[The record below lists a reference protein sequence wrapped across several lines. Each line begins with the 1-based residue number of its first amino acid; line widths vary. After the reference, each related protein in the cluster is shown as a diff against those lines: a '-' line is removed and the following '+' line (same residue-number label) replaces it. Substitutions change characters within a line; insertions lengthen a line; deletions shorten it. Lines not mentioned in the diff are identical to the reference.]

1 MISFKNDYSEIAHKN
16 ILDLLYKASN
26 EQNNGYGLDDHS
38 MKAKALI
45 KYHLKKENVDIHF
58 LTGGTSCN
66 KIAISHIL
74 RPHQAVISVA
84 SGHINV
90 HETGAIEATGHK
102 VLTVK
107 GVNGKIT
114 RDEIIDIVRS
124 HTDEHMVMP
133 KMVYISNSTEIGTIY
148 KKNELEEIYSICKE
162 LGLYLYLDG
171 ARLGVALTS
180 NENDLT
186 LEDIANLTDIF
197 YIGGTKNGAML
208 GEALVIINEDIK
220 EDFRYSIKLNGGML
234 AKGFV
239 VGIQFEALFSN
250 NLFFDLAK
258 STNEKA
264 MLLKNGLQKLGIEL
278 EFDSPTN
285 QQFLIL
291 DDNVVEQLKK
301 NYKFEI
307 WEKQRNKTI
316 IRLVT
321 SWATTS
327 EAVTTLLDDLE
338 ILLKNK
344 K

>member
-327 EAVTTLLDDLE
+327 EAVTTLLDDLV

>member
-26 EQNNGYGLDDHS
+26 EQNNGYGLDNHS

-45 KYHLKKENVDIHF
+45 KDHLKKENVDIHF

-220 EDFRYSIKLNGGML
+220 EYFRYSIKLNGGML

>member
-26 EQNNGYGLDDHS
+26 EQNNGYGLDEHS
-38 MKAKALI
+38 IKAKELI
-45 KYHLKKENVDIHF
+45 KDQIKKENVDIHF
-58 LTGGTSCN
+58 LIGGTSCN
-66 KIAISHIL
+66 KIVISHIL

-114 RDEIIDIVRS
+114 KEEIIEVVRT

-148 KKNELEEIYSICKE
+148 NKNELEEIYSVCKE
-162 LGLYLYLDG
+162 LDLYLYLDG

-197 YIGGTKNGAML
+197 YIGGTKNGAMI
-208 GEALVIINEDIK
+208 GEALVITNDNLK
-220 EDFRYSIKLNGGML
+220 AYFRYSIKLNGGML
-234 AKGFV
+234 AKGFI

-258 STNEKA
+258 NANEKA
-264 MLLKNGLQKLGIEL
+264 ILLKKGLQELGIKL
-278 EFDSPTN
+278 AFNSPTN

-291 DDNVVEQLKK
+291 DDDIVSELKK
-301 NYKFEI
+301 NYNFEI
-307 WEKQRNKTI
+307 WEKQKGKTT

-321 SWATTS
+321 SFATTS
-327 EAVTTLLDDLE
+327 EAVTKLLEDLKI
-338 ILLKNK
+338 ILNRK
-344 K
+344 